1 MGATNC
7 CSSPGDCCGAGAA
20 TAAVCGSTSACANSV
35 VQPVDKGPST
45 TEQHSRNVNVRR
57 DRVIARNSRVD
68 LPRREAI
75 LIGVDCLTISPG
87 RRCATFE
94 MLSALTV
101 HWVNGTFSPTGTSAV
116 HEIGS

>member
-1 MGATNC
+1 MTRSRRTLTFLLC
-7 CSSPGDCCGAGAA
+7 CSVVLGPL
-20 TAAVCGSTSACANSV
+20 STGC
-35 VQPVDKGPST
+35 T